1 MSRPADQNN
10 AIDEWWR
17 VILTTGH
24 NASERRQKRFFALL
38 PAHRRCKFCSAPF
51 DGVGA
56 PLVRSVFDK
65 RPSNLNPNLCTVCE
79 HFASRHQGGAEIELS
94 MLFVDVRG
102 STPLAESMTT
112 AEFSRLINRFY
123 KVATD
128 ILIRTDA
135 MIDKLV
141 GDQVTGLYV
150 PGLAG
155 PAHARRAIT
164 AAQGIMRATGHADP
178 GGPWIPLGAG
188 VHTGTAYVGS
198 VGSKDGTTDITVLG
212 DAANTAARLSSS
224 AGRGEILISQ
234 SAYVPVGSALGDLD
248 QRILALKGKSEPVAV
263 HVLTHY
269 S

>member
-1 MSRPADQNN
+1 MSQPSDHNN
-10 AIDEWWR
+10 AADELWR
-17 VILTTGH
+17 VFLTTGH
-24 NASERRQKRFFALL
+24 SASERRQKRFLALL
-38 PAHRRCKFCSAPF
+38 PAHHRCKFCFAPF

-56 PLVRSVFDK
+56 PLVRIVFDK
-65 RPSNLNPNLCTVCE
+65 RPSHLNPNLCTVCE
-79 HFASRHQGGAEIELS
+79 NFASKYQGGAEIELS

-102 STPLAESMTT
+102 STALAERMT
-112 AEFSRLINRFY
+112 AVEFSRLINRFY
-123 KVATD
+123 SAATD

-155 PAHARRAIT
+155 PAHAQRAIA
-164 AAQGIMRATGHADP
+164 AAQGIMRVTGHAEP
-178 GGPWIPLGAG
+178 GGPWVPLGAG
-188 VHTGTAYVGS
+188 VHTGTAYVGA
-198 VGSKDGTTDITVLG
+198 VGSKDGMTDITVLG

-224 AGRGEILISQ
+224 AGPGEILISQ
-234 SAYVPVGSALGDLD
+234 TAYTSAGLARGDLEM
-248 QRILALKGKSEPVAV
+248 RTLALKGKSEPVAV